1 MKKLFVI
8 LLFFCAFSILA
19 QNDTSH
25 IIQVHFLYGSK
36 PTKKFKSIEKKYFGG
51 LHGGHVSIQVD
62 STDYGF
68 SPSGKLH
75 IFNHK
80 KKFHSVFQAK
90 EISKQAPYPK
100 DAKVVTILIPIT
112 QQQYNAIRTIQSSYC
127 KNAPYDYAFLGMRCA
142 ASAQDVL
149 GQIGVVKKR
158 KRLKNIYTTFYPK
171 KLRKRLL
178 KQATEKNY
186 KIISHQGRPT
196 RKWEK
201 D

>member
-1 MKKLFVI
+1 MKL
-8 LLFFCAFSILA
+8 
-19 QNDTSH
+19 
-25 IIQVHFLYGSK
+25 
-36 PTKKFKSIEKKYFGG
+36 
-51 LHGGHVSIQVD
+51 
-62 STDYGF
+62 
-68 SPSGKLH
+68 
-75 IFNHK
+75 
-80 KKFHSVFQAK
+80 
-90 EISKQAPYPK
+90 
-100 DAKVVTILIPIT
+100 
-112 QQQYNAIRTIQSSYC
+112 RTNQSSYFD